1 MQDQVLSVDGPT
13 GDRADSIEV
22 KRMKDEMTSM
32 KKKIMG
38 MQSHCS
44 FEKEVKFGCSFSSIL
59 CFVHRIRGPICWFH
73 PFCVKFTEYEA
84 QSADIEKE
92 LQDTMASRKEM
103 ESSNEGKKCYN

>member
-1 MQDQVLSVDGPT
+1 MQDQVLSVDGPK

-38 MQSHCS
+38 MHSHYS
-44 FEKEVKFGCSFSSIL
+44 FEKEVKFGSIFSSIL
-59 CFVHRIRGPICWFH
+59 CFVHRIRGSICWFH

-103 ESSNEGKKCYN
+103 ESSNEGKKC